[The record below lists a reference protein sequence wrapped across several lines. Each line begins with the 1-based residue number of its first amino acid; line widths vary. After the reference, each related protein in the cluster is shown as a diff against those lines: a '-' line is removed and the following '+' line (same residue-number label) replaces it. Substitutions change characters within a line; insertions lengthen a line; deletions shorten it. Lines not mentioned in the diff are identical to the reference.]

1 VTDIPD
7 GDGDPDEPARELERE
22 LLGGDRRYT
31 RVEVAERAGVSVEQA
46 RALWRAL
53 GFADVGDDNIAFT
66 DRDVEALVAVQDL
79 ISRGLID
86 ETTQLAMTRSMGQSL
101 ARLAEWQVAAL
112 TDAMARDQSLA
123 EGEALVAA
131 EDLVPLLEGLIGF
144 VWRRHLAAAANRA
157 LARADASTDAPQMAV
172 GFADLVG
179 FTSLTRQAEED
190 DLADLVERFEAIATD
205 VIAEQGGRVIK
216 TVGDEVMF
224 AADDAATAAEIA
236 LQLLERVDED
246 AELPDLRVGV
256 ACGTVLPRLG
266 DVFGEPVNIA
276 SRLTSFARPGSALVD
291 REMAAALDGDERY
304 RLRRVPPRPVRGY
317 ALLQGMRLRRSD
329 PQPADPQ
336 PADSGRAGV

>member
-1 VTDIPD
+1 MTDPT
-7 GDGDPDEPARELERE
+7 DGDPAVELERE
-22 LLGGDRRYT
+22 LLGGERKYT
-31 RVEVAERAGVSVEQA
+31 RFEVAEHAGVSVEQA
-46 RALWRAL
+46 RLLWRAL

-66 DRDVEALVAVQDL
+66 DRDVEALVAVQKL
-79 ISRGLID
+79 IGRGLID
-86 ETTQLAMTRSMGQSL
+86 DTTQLAMTRAMGQSL

-112 TDAMARDQSLA
+112 VDAMARDESLA
-123 EGEALVAA
+123 EESARDAA

-144 VWRRHLAAAANRA
+144 VWRRHLAATANRV
-157 LARADASTDAPQMAV
+157 LAHADDVDAPQMAV

-179 FTSLTRQAEED
+179 FTSLTRQAEEE
-190 DLADLVERFEAIATD
+190 DLAHLVDRFEAIATD

-236 LQLLERVDED
+236 LQLIERVDD
-246 AELPDLRVGV
+246 DPGLPDLRVGV

-266 DVFGEPVNIA
+266 DIFGEPVNIA

-291 REMAAALDGDERY
+291 REMAGALEGDERF

-317 ALLQGMRLRRSD
+317 ALLQGMRLRR
-329 PQPADPQ
+329 ADPQ
-336 PADSGRAGV
+336 ATGGEAGGV